1 MKYIDI
7 LLAQKLGGGGNPE
20 ITVEELNVTEN
31 GTYVA
36 GAGKAYNPVKV
47 SIDVPEIEQLEA
59 TENTTYTAPEGKA
72 YGSVVVNV
80 PSSSQTLDEVIQ
92 GTATSVTSN
101 ATSIKSG
108 FFRDTST
115 LLEANFPE
123 VLLIGSD
130 AFNTCTNLKTIVL
143 PKVTTLQ
150 SYVFLGCSSLI
161 EVNFPELTTLI
172 GSGNFNGCSK
182 LETVNFPKMTTMSN
196 SCFSNCK
203 KLVNVNIGN
212 LQRVKNAAFYNCEA
226 LELIDFDNVSYLE
239 AQCFYNCSKLNTVIL
254 RKDQVCTLENINAF
268 NNTPFASGG
277 TGGILYVP
285 ESKINSYKRAAGWST
300 ILDYENNQILAI
312 EGSVYE

>member
-7 LLAQKLGGGGNPE
+7 LLAQKLGGGGGSD

-47 SIDVPEIEQLEA
+47 DIDVPEIEQLEA

-80 PSSSQTLDEVIQ
+80 PSSSQALDEVIQ

-101 ATSIKSG
+101 ATSITES
-108 FFRDTST
+108 FFKDNSI

-123 VLLIGSD
+123 VLLIKLD
-130 AFNTCTNLKTIVL
+130 AFNNCANLRTIVL
-143 PKVTTLQ
+143 PKVTTFQ
-150 SYVFLGCSSLI
+150 SYVFMGCSSLI
-161 EVNFPELTTLI
+161 EANFPELTAL
-172 GSGNFNGCSK
+172 NGYNTFSNCSN
-182 LETVNFPKMTTMSN
+182 LETVNIPKIANLST

-203 KLVNVNIGN
+203 KLVNVNAGN
-212 LQRVKNAAFYNCEA
+212 LRQVSASAFYNCEA
-226 LELIDFDNVSYLE
+226 LESIDFDNVSYLRT
-239 AQCFYNCSKLNTVIL
+239 QCFINCSKLNTIIL
-254 RKDQVCTLENINAF
+254 RKNQVCTLENIDCF

-285 ESKINSYKRAAGWST
+285 QNLINNYKQVNNWNT
-300 ILDYENNQILAI
+300 ILGYENNQILAI
-312 EGSVYE
+312 EGSIYE